1 MSRERAVIHAITGA
15 SGAPYARRLVQV
27 LAASGVRVHLTMSS
41 AGARVLL
48 EELGIRADP
57 AQFDP
62 RLFDVESDLVT
73 YHRPEDV
80 GASIASGS
88 FGASAMVVL
97 PCSMGTVAR
106 IVHGV
111 SSNLIERAADV
122 MLKER
127 KKLVLVPRETPLSSI
142 HLKNLLAATRAGA
155 VVLPAMPGFYHRPT
169 TLEELVDFVVTKVL
183 DQLGVPSDLIRR
195 WGKAPGR

>member
-1 MSRERAVIHAITGA
+1 MEVIHAITGA
-15 SGAPYARRLVQV
+15 SGAPYARRLVRALV
-27 LAASGVRVHLTMSS
+27 EAGVRVHLTMSK
-41 AGARVLL
+41 AGARVLDA
-48 EELGIRADP
+48 ELGIAADP
-57 AQFDP
+57 ARFDP
-62 RLFDVESDLVT
+62 RLLGVDSDLVR

-88 FGASAMVVL
+88 FGATAMVVL

-127 KKLVLVPRETPLSSI
+127 RTLVLVPRETPLSAV

-155 VVLPAMPGFYHRPT
+155 VVLPAMPGFYHRPASIDD
-169 TLEELVDFVVTKVL
+169 LLDFVVTKVL
-183 DQLGVPSDLIRR
+183 DQLGVPSHLIRR
-195 WGKAPGR
+195 WGHEPPK